1 MSIQKIFTATLTG
14 IDASLVEVEADVSNG
29 LPTTIIVGL
38 PDASIQESRERIR
51 AAIKHSGF
59 KYPQTRVSV
68 NLAPADLP
76 KVGTQLDLPLAAAI
90 LLASDA
96 VKLSKEHKDKI
107 GKYLF
112 VGELSLDGLVKT
124 SNGLLAMVQA
134 ARDNGLAG
142 AFVPANTTEMLSLI
156 KGIQIY
162 PISSLKELMDHL
174 SGKNLVKVFD
184 SSSSGHSDYS
194 HTSFNQSNAEQN
206 DFSRIAGQYH
216 AKRALEIVA
225 AGGHNILMSGPPG
238 SGKTMLA
245 KSLSSILPPLVKEE
259 ILELTKIYNSSGK
272 LQNGI
277 IDRRPIRSPHHTA
290 SSVALVGGGA
300 VPRPG
305 EITLANHG
313 VLFLDEFPE
322 FPQKVLEVL
331 REPLE
336 ENKITIT
343 RSRHSYTFPANF
355 ILIAA
360 QNPCPCGNFGQT
372 ELECTCS
379 VITVQKYQKK
389 ISGPL
394 LDRIDL
400 HINVPRLKYKEI
412 IRDNN
417 SLETCESSEQIR
429 RRVVLAREKQSQ
441 RFGSAKT
448 NSEMSGQQIDQYC
461 KFDQATSDLLEQA
474 ANKYQ
479 LSGRSI
485 HRIIK
490 VARTIADL
498 DQSEEI
504 HHNHLSE
511 SLQYRL
517 QM

>member
-14 IDASLVEVEADVSNG
+14 IDASLVEVEADVTNG

-76 KVGTQLDLPLAAAI
+76 KVGTQLDLPSAVAI

-96 VKLSKEHKDKI
+96 VKLNREIKTEI
-107 GKYLF
+107 GKSLF
-112 VGELSLDGLVKT
+112 VGELSLDGFVKN

-134 ARDNGLAG
+134 ARDNGFTE

-162 PISSLKELMDHL
+162 PISSLRELMDHL
-174 SGKNLVKVFD
+174 SGKISVKVFD
-184 SSSSGHSDYS
+184 SSILDNSNS
-194 HTSFNQSNAEQN
+194 HKLSTQNNTEQN
-206 DFSRIAGQYH
+206 DFSRIAGQHH

-277 IDRRPIRSPHHTA
+277 IGQRPIRSPHHTA

-322 FPQKVLEVL
+322 FSQKVLEVL

-343 RSRHSYTFPANF
+343 RLRNSYTFPANF
-355 ILIAA
+355 ILVAA

-372 ELECTCS
+372 ELECNCS

-412 IRDNN
+412 IRDSG
-417 SLETCESSEQIR
+417 SLETYETSEQIR
-429 RRVVLAREKQSQ
+429 RRVVLARNIQSV

-461 KFDQATSDLLEQA
+461 KLNQVTSDLLEQA

-504 HHNHLSE
+504 HHNHLAE
-511 SLQYRL
+511 SLQYRV